1 MSHHLRAYGASA
13 ALGRSDRIKASIS
26 LVNRMAASLR
36 DRLPASVAQEDLSQ
50 AGMIGLI
57 EAVDRFDASTGVPFE
72 AYALKRIKGAMI
84 DSLRGLDH
92 LPKAQRSELKRAER
106 VISKLRNQLGREPA
120 ESECAAELGLRL
132 DAYQDLLAHS
142 GALQVFDA
150 QDEEWAGSRQ
160 GGVLDP
166 SHGPVEALSNKRL
179 QQKLAEL
186 IERLPEKEKLVLS
199 LHNDEDLNFKEIGL
213 LLSVTESR
221 VCQLRSKAVLRLR
234 SGLRDWIAFEN
245 SCA

>member
-1 MSHHLRAYGASA
+1 MRAYGVSASA
-13 ALGRSDRIKASIS
+13 GRSERIKSSIP

-50 AGMIGLI
+50 AGMLGLI
-57 EAVDRFDASTGVPFE
+57 EAVDRYDAATGVPFE

-84 DSLRGLDH
+84 DSLRELDH
-92 LPKAQRSELKRAER
+92 LPKAQRAELKRAER
-106 VISKLRNQLGREPA
+106 AISKLRHQFGREPL

-132 DAYQDLLAHS
+132 EAYQELLAH
-142 GALQVFDA
+142 GGPLQLFDA
-150 QDEEWAGSRQ
+150 EDGEWASAAERAP
-160 GGVLDP
+160 DP
-166 SHGPVEALSNKRL
+166 SAGPAETLSQKRL

-186 IERLPEKEKLVLS
+186 IEKLPEKEKLVLS

-234 SGLRDWIAFEN
+234 SGLKEWIAFEN
-245 SCA
+245 ANA

>member
-1 MSHHLRAYGASA
+1 MSHHLRAYGVSASA
-13 ALGRSDRIKASIS
+13 GRSDRIKQSIP

-50 AGMIGLI
+50 AGMLGLI
-57 EAVDRFDASTGVPFE
+57 EAVDRYDASSGVPFE

-84 DSLRGLDH
+84 DSLRELDP
-92 LPKAQRSELKRAER
+92 LPKAQRSELKRAEKA
-106 VISKLRNQLGREPA
+106 ISKLRHQLGREPM
-120 ESECAAELGLRL
+120 ESECALELGLRL
-132 DAYQDLLAHS
+132 EAYQELLALGGS
-142 GALQVFDA
+142 LQLFDA
-150 QDEEWAGSRQ
+150 EDEWGSAAERAPDPGAG
-160 GGVLDP
+160 P
-166 SHGPVEALSNKRL
+166 AEELSQKRL

-186 IERLPEKEKLVLS
+186 IEKLPEKEKLVLS

-234 SGLRDWIAFEN
+234 SGLREWIAFEN
-245 SCA
+245 ANA